1 MTTTTTSQVVST
13 CGTIYGCE
21 AEDSATTTTDAT
33 TETETPTLTLRSLAF
48 ETWGSFDM
56 TDEEKDETADYAQS
70 LLDEEFGSEEPTTTE
85 EAPTSEVA
93 TTTEEPTI
101 PEEPTTTEEP
111 PTSEEITTTEEPTIT
126 EEPTTTE
133 EPPTSE
139 VATSTEE
146 LPTSEEATTTEEPV
160 STTEEPSVT
169 TTEEPSTPTTPLEKQ
184 EIKCHDVNDFPGH
197 ADVSSKAQEDLA
209 ATFGTLKPN
218 GSDDISADSEPFEWY
233 KEDTSGIS
241 YTFSVYWV
249 SGCVT
254 ETETQSFRYPLGAGS
269 DVSAYSLVREDY
281 TQCKFPHTIM

>member
-1 MTTTTTSQVVST
+1 MTTTTASQVVST

-21 AEDSATTTTDAT
+21 VEDSATTTMDAT
-33 TETETPTLTLRSLAF
+33 TETETHTLTMRSLSF

-56 TDEEKDETADYAQS
+56 TDEEKDQTADYAQS

-93 TTTEEPTI
+93 TTTEEL
-101 PEEPTTTEEP
+101 

-126 EEPTTTE
+126 EGPT
-133 EPPTSE
+133 
-139 VATSTEE
+139 
-146 LPTSEEATTTEEPV
+146 
-160 STTEEPSVT
+160 TTEEPSVT
-169 TTEEPSTPTTPLEKQ
+169 TTEEPSIPTTPLEKQ
-184 EIKCHDVNDFPGH
+184 EIKCHDLNDFPGH
-197 ADVSSKAQEDLA
+197 ADVSSKAQGDFA

-233 KEDTSGIS
+233 KEDKSGIS
-241 YTFSVYWV
+241 YIFSVYWV

-269 DVSAYSLVREDY
+269 DVSASSLVREDY
-281 TQCKFPHTIM
+281 TQCKFPRTICDSASRDKMLIHQQR